1 MLREIA
7 ASILLVW
14 LIPAGNLLSESK
26 RPQKLE
32 KKPTNNGEFT
42 FRGPVDVVVVNA
54 TARDGKGNPVS
65 DLHKEDFRIYED
77 GQPQPIH
84 TFSVETYRSRQ
95 QQAQTDE
102 PNPSGRTTEKV

>member
-26 RPQKLE
+26 RPQKIE
-32 KKPTNNGEFT
+32 KNPANNGEFT
-42 FRGPVDVVVVNA
+42 FRVPVDVVVVNA